1 LLTGALVCLNTADD
15 ARHHKVG
22 PLAEALA
29 FGPDKPGL
37 SRFLNFPGAA
47 SGRPTTVTSGE
58 RGVILFPHASGR
70 HSTRL
75 KAGRE
80 ENRLIRRPTPG
91 AGDFRRRVPNNL
103 KRFCAELTCCLAI
116 ALLSSVSGLA
126 SPVAAPGA
134 GLPALTTI
142 KQIRQLSRSEAAR
155 NYPVRLRAVVTYYYG
170 GAPPDLFLHD
180 STGGVWVNLP
190 EGIPALDPGDVIE
203 IEGVSEQPDFAPQI
217 GRPRWRVVG
226 SSPLPAAPRVA
237 YGQMASTHE
246 DGQWVEVQGIVRTA
260 GIDPESKNLFLDIG
274 MEGGLITAQIP
285 NFKLEDAQRLIDS
298 EVLIRG
304 NCGAVRNALNQQ
316 IGLML
321 YVPGLA
327 QVRAIGHAPLQA
339 FSQPPRPLAELQHF
353 ALDQP
358 TGHRVHARGV
368 VAFHEPDGAT
378 YLADPTGGFSIQSKQ
393 QIPLNPG
400 DRVEVLGFLGVV
412 DRRPVLEDSVFEVTG
427 RGRAPDPV
435 TISAAQA
442 LQGQFDSKLVK
453 MQGVLGQIARTPND
467 TVLVL
472 RQGTTMFTAV
482 SKTLAPSAELESLGE
497 GTLLQVTGVCVV
509 ESDWSGAP
517 KSFMIRF
524 HAPDG
529 VVVLRRPPW
538 LTLERA
544 LEALGIAMLIVV
556 AAAAW
561 VLVLKR
567 RVNRQTNVIRQRY
580 ERQAALEEQYAE
592 AQRLAHVGSWEE
604 EVRGQKTTWSEET
617 FRILD
622 YQMSE
627 VSPSREAFMARVH
640 PDDRGLVQRIIEEA
654 LAGSFSAKEFRV
666 QRPGGEERF
675 VITAVRAVTDAHAC
689 PIRIFGALQDITERK
704 RVERSLEERT
714 AYLNALVENSPV
726 AIVVVDSETRVQMCN
741 PAFESLFQHR
751 REEIV
756 GAELNPLIAPA
767 ELLEEASQVSTQVEK
782 EGQHVQI
789 TTRRRRKDGSLV
801 DVELHGVPL
810 KVAGKLVGVYG
821 LYLDITDRKKAEADL
836 HKAKEAAEAANRA
849 KSEFLANMSHEIR
862 TPMNGVLG
870 ATELALD
877 TELNPE
883 QREYLGMAKTSA
895 ETLLSI
901 LDDILDYSK
910 IEAGKLDLDPISF
923 RLRECLALATK
934 PLALRA
940 QQKNLEFACDV
951 HSDVPD
957 EIIADPTRLRQV
969 VINLVSNAIKFT
981 DRGKVG
987 LEVAVDVREGDRL
1000 QLHFAVSDTGIGI
1013 PKEKQ
1018 EIIFGAFSQ
1027 ADGSTVRRFGGTG
1040 LGLTISLRL
1049 VKMMGGR
1056 IWVESQ
1062 VGRGSRFQFTA
1073 QARAASDP
1081 ALVDCAEGADSSSC
1095 HSLPDGQRKL
1105 RILLAED
1112 NAVNQALAA
1121 RLMEKRGHAVTVVNN
1136 GREALAALEKNSFD
1150 VVLMDIQMPE
1160 MDGFEATAGIRN
1172 MERRTGKHLP
1182 IIAMTAH
1189 SMAGDRE
1196 RCLAAG
1202 MDSYVAK
1209 PIRSKELF
1217 QQIYACAQLPGLAQ
1231 SSGVL
1236 IKETSAGLPA
1246 EVSAAH
1252 PR

>member
-1 LLTGALVCLNTADD
+1 
-15 ARHHKVG
+15 
-22 PLAEALA
+22 
-29 FGPDKPGL
+29 
-37 SRFLNFPGAA
+37 
-47 SGRPTTVTSGE
+47 
-58 RGVILFPHASGR
+58 VISFPHASGLP
-70 HSTRL
+70 TTCIEVG
-75 KAGRE
+75 KE
-80 ENRLIRRPTPG
+80 ENRPFQRPTPC
-91 AGDFRRRVPNNL
+91 AGGSRRGVPNNL
-103 KRFCAELTCCLAI
+103 KRFTAELACCLAI
-116 ALLSSVSGLA
+116 TLLNSLSILA
-126 SPVAAPGA
+126 SPAATPGA
-134 GLPALTTI
+134 GLPPLTTV
-142 KQIRQLSRSEAAR
+142 KQILQLSRSEAVK
-155 NYPVRLRAVVTYYYG
+155 NYPIRLRAVVTYYYG

-180 STGGVWVNLP
+180 SSGGVWVDLP
-190 EGIPALDPGDVIE
+190 GGMPALDPGDVIE
-203 IEGVSEQPDFAPQI
+203 MEGVSEQPDFAPQI
-217 GRPRWRVVG
+217 GQPRWRVVG
-226 SSPLPAAPRVA
+226 SSALPAAPSVA
-237 YGQMASTHE
+237 YGRMASTHE

-260 GIDPESKNLFLDIG
+260 GIDPESENLFLDIG

-298 EVLIRG
+298 EVLLRG

-321 YVPGLA
+321 YVPSLA
-327 QVRAIGHAPLQA
+327 QVRALGPAPPEA
-339 FSQPPRPLAELQHF
+339 FSLPLRPLAELQQF

-358 TGHRVHARGV
+358 TGHRVHVRGV
-368 VAFHEPDGAT
+368 VAFHEPDGTT
-378 YLADPTGGFSIQSKQ
+378 YLADPTGGFSIQSKEQ
-393 QIPLNPG
+393 KPLNPG
-400 DRVEVLGFLGVV
+400 DRIDVLGFLGVV
-412 DRRPVLEDSVFEVTG
+412 DRHPVLEDSIFQVTST
-427 RGRAPDPV
+427 GRAPDPV
-435 TISAAQA
+435 TISPPQA
-442 LQGQFDSKLVK
+442 LQGQFDSELVK
-453 MQGVLGQIARTPND
+453 MQGVVGQIALTPNE

-509 ESDWSGAP
+509 DSDSSGAP
-517 KSFMIRF
+517 TSFMIRF

-529 VVVLRRPPW
+529 VAVLRRPPW
-538 LTLERA
+538 WTLERA
-544 LEALGIAMLIVV
+544 LEALGSTMLVVV

-561 VLVLKR
+561 VLVLRR
-567 RVNRQTNVIRQRY
+567 RVKRQTNIIRQRY

-604 EVRGQKTTWSEET
+604 EVQGQKTTWSEET

-622 YQMSE
+622 YQMGE

-640 PDDRGLVQRIIEEA
+640 PDDRELVRKIIEEA

-666 QRPGGEERF
+666 RRPGGEERF
-675 VITAVRAVTDAHAC
+675 VITAVRVVTDTHAR

-741 PAFESLFQHR
+741 PAFEGLFQYR

-756 GAELNPLIAPA
+756 GAELNPLIAPR
-767 ELLEEASQVSTQVEK
+767 ELLQEATEISSKVEK
-782 EGQHVQI
+782 EGQHAHF

-801 DVELHGVPL
+801 DVELYGVPL

-821 LYLDITDRKKAEADL
+821 LYLDITDRKKAEAEL

-862 TPMNGVLG
+862 TPMNGVPV
-870 ATELALD
+870 ATQLALD
-877 TELNPE
+877 TDLNPE
-883 QREYLGMAKTSA
+883 QREYLGMTKTSA

-923 RLRECLALATK
+923 RLRESLALATK

-940 QQKNLEFACDV
+940 QQKNLEFTCDV

-969 VINLVSNAIKFT
+969 VINLVSNAVKFT
-981 DRGKVG
+981 DHGKVG
-987 LEVAVDVREGDRL
+987 LEVAVDARDGDRL
-1000 QLHFAVSDTGIGI
+1000 QLHFVVSDTGIGI
-1013 PKEKQ
+1013 PKDKQ

-1049 VKMMGGR
+1049 VKLMGGQ

-1062 VGRGSRFQFTA
+1062 PGQGSRFHFTA
-1073 QARAASDP
+1073 QARAASD
-1081 ALVDCAEGADSSSC
+1081 AILVDCAQGADLISS

-1112 NAVNQALAA
+1112 NAVNQTLAA
-1121 RLMEKRGHAVTVVNN
+1121 RLMEKRGHVVTVVNN
-1136 GREALAALEKNSFD
+1136 GREALAALEKKTFD
-1150 VVLMDIQMPE
+1150 LVLMDIQMPE
-1160 MDGFEATAGIRN
+1160 MDGFEATAEIRN
-1172 MERRTGKHLP
+1172 KETGTGKHLP

-1189 SMAGDRE
+1189 SMTGDRE

-1202 MDSYVAK
+1202 MDSYVSK

-1217 QQIYACAQLPGLAQ
+1217 QQIYACTQLLGPAQA
-1231 SSGVL
+1231 SGVL
-1236 IKETSAGLPA
+1236 IKETSSGLPV
-1246 EVSAAH
+1246 EVSGAD

>member
-1 LLTGALVCLNTADD
+1 MFSFPYAFNLYSTCSEAGEEQN
-15 ARHHKVG
+15 
-22 PLAEALA
+22 PLIQRPA
-29 FGPDKPGL
+29 
-37 SRFLNFPGAA
+37 SCAA
-47 SGRPTTVTSGE
+47 GYR
-58 RGVILFPHASGR
+58 RGV
-70 HSTRL
+70 
-75 KAGRE
+75 
-80 ENRLIRRPTPG
+80 
-91 AGDFRRRVPNNL
+91 PNH
-103 KRFCAELTCCLAI
+103 RQWFYAELACYLALT
-116 ALLSSVSGLA
+116 LLSSLRLLA
-126 SPVAAPGA
+126 SPAATPGV
-134 GLPALTTI
+134 GLPSLTTV
-142 KQIRQLSRSEAAR
+142 KQILQLSRSEAVK
-155 NYPVRLRAVVTYYYG
+155 NYPIRLRAVVTYYYG

-180 STGGVWVNLP
+180 STGGVWVDLP
-190 EGIPALDPGDVIE
+190 GGMPALHPGDVIE

-217 GRPRWRVVG
+217 GQPRWRVVG
-226 SSPLPAAPRVA
+226 TSALPAAPRVA

-260 GIDPESKNLFLDIG
+260 GIDLESKNLFLDIG
-274 MEGGLITAQIP
+274 MDGGLITAQIP
-285 NFKLEDAQRLIDS
+285 NFKLQDAQSLIDS

-321 YVPGLA
+321 YVPSLA
-327 QVRAIGHAPLQA
+327 QVRAIGLAPMEA
-339 FSQPPRPLAELQHF
+339 FSLPARPLAELQQF

-358 TGHRVHARGV
+358 SGHRVHVRGV
-368 VAFHEPDGAT
+368 VAFHEQDGAT

-393 QIPLNPG
+393 QTPLKPG
-400 DRVEVLGFLGVV
+400 DRVDVLGFLGVV
-412 DRRPVLEDSVFEVTG
+412 DRHPALEDSIFQVTSA
-427 RGRAPDPV
+427 GRAPDPV

-453 MQGVLGQIARTPND
+453 MQGLLGQIARTPNE

-482 SKTLAPSAELESLGE
+482 SKSMVASAELESLRE
-497 GTLLQVTGVCVV
+497 GAIVQVTGVCIVD
-509 ESDWSGAP
+509 SDSSGAP

-524 HAPDG
+524 HAPEG

-538 LTLERA
+538 LTHERA
-544 LEALGIAMLIVV
+544 LEALGITMLVVV

-567 RVNRQTNVIRQRY
+567 RVRRQTNIIRQRY

-604 EVRGQKTTWSEET
+604 EVGGQKTAWSEET

-622 YQMSE
+622 YPMGE
-627 VSPSREAFMARVH
+627 VSPSREAFLARVH
-640 PDDRGLVQRIIEEA
+640 PDDRGLVRKIIEEA

-666 QRPGGEERF
+666 RRPGGEERI
-675 VITAVRAVTDAHAC
+675 VITAVRVVTDTNSR

-726 AIVVVDSETRVQMCN
+726 AIVVVDSDTRVQVCN
-741 PAFESLFQHR
+741 PAFESLFQYR
-751 REEIV
+751 REEIG
-756 GAELNPLIAPA
+756 GAQLNELIAPR
-767 ELLEEASQVSTQVEK
+767 ELLQEATEISSKVEK
-782 EGQHVQI
+782 EGQHAHF

-801 DVELHGVPL
+801 DVELYGVPL
-810 KVAGKLVGVYG
+810 KLAGKLVGVYG
-821 LYLDITDRKKAEADL
+821 LYLDITDRKKAESEL

-877 TELNPE
+877 TDLSPE
-883 QREYLGMAKTSA
+883 QREYLDMAKTSA

-940 QQKNLEFACDV
+940 QQKNLEFTCNV
-951 HSDVPD
+951 HSDVP
-957 EIIADPTRLRQV
+957 EQIVADPTRLRQV

-987 LEVAVDVREGDRL
+987 LEVAVDAREGDRL
-1000 QLHFAVSDTGIGI
+1000 QLHFVVRDTGIGI
-1013 PKEKQ
+1013 PADKQ
-1018 EIIFGAFSQ
+1018 EIIFAAFSQ

-1049 VKMMGGR
+1049 VKMMGGQL
-1056 IWVESQ
+1056 WVESQ
-1062 VGRGSRFQFTA
+1062 LGRGSRFHFTT
-1073 QARAASDP
+1073 QARADSDP
-1081 ALVDCAEGADSSSC
+1081 VHVDCVQGADLVSC
-1095 HSLPDGQRKL
+1095 HSLPEGQRKL

-1112 NAVNQALAA
+1112 NAINQMLAA
-1121 RLMEKRGHAVTVVNN
+1121 RLIEKRGHVVTVVNN
-1136 GREALAALEKNSFD
+1136 GREALTALEKGSFD
-1150 VVLMDIQMPE
+1150 VALMDVQMPE
-1160 MDGFEATAGIRN
+1160 MDGFEVTAEIRN
-1172 MERRTGKHLP
+1172 KKTGTGKHLP

-1189 SMAGDRE
+1189 SMTGDRE

-1202 MDSYVAK
+1202 MDSYVSK
-1209 PIRSKELF
+1209 PIRPEELF
-1217 QQIYACAQLPGLAQ
+1217 KEIYACAQPLGPQ
-1231 SSGVL
+1231 PSSVVL
-1236 IKETSAGLPA
+1236 IKETEPGLPV
-1246 EVSAAH
+1246 EVSAVN